1 MRNICLLNDTFPPQI
16 DGVANVVENYAFE
29 IEKHYGHAIVVTP
42 EYPGADDSGY
52 PFDVLRYPSIDFTK
66 QLNVV
71 AGLPFN
77 PGTVSSVTSRMPELL
92 HVHCPAS
99 TALLARSIRNI
110 LDVPLVMTYHTK
122 CDIDIRN
129 VIKMKLISDNVI
141 NAMIENISA
150 YDEIWT
156 VSRGAGESLRSLGYK
171 GDYIV
176 MENGVDLPHARV
188 DDETVRKVTSGYD
201 LPENVPVF
209 LFVGRFMWYK
219 GFRILIDAL
228 AGLKSGGMDFRMVF
242 VGGGTDAPAII
253 DYTEKTGIA
262 DKCVFTGPIHDRQ
275 ILRAWY
281 CRANLMLFPSTFDTN
296 GLVVREAAS
305 CSLPTVLIKD
315 SCAAEGVTDGRNGYL
330 TDETAPALAVCLFR
344 IMQDPNAVRQVGE
357 NAGNEL
363 YISWEDAVRKA
374 AGRYETVID
383 NYKSG
388 RYPKHKRLTD
398 SLYSS
403 LGGFLENLSVITG
416 SLKLPN
422 QFS

>member
-1 MRNICLLNDTFPPQI
+1 MRNICLLNDSFPPQI

-29 IEKHYGHAIVVTP
+29 IEKHYGHAVVVTP
-42 EYPGADDSGY
+42 EFPGADDSRY

-66 QLNVV
+66 QFGVV
-71 AGLPFN
+71 AGLPFT
-77 PGTVSSVTSRMPELL
+77 PETISRVKSKLPELL

-99 TALLARSIRNI
+99 TALLARSIRNL

-141 NAMIENISA
+141 SAMIENISA

-156 VSRGAGESLRSLGYK
+156 VSRGAGESLKSLGYK
-171 GDYIV
+171 GDYII
-176 MENGVDLPHARV
+176 MENGVDLPHERV
-188 DDETVRKVTSGYD
+188 DDAAVRKVTSSYD

-228 AGLKSGGMDFRMVF
+228 AGLKAGNMDFRMVF
-242 VGGGTDAPAII
+242 IGGGTDAEAII

-262 DKCVFTGPIHDRQ
+262 DKCIFTGPVHDRQ
-275 ILRAWY
+275 VLRAWY
-281 CRANLMLFPSTFDTN
+281 CRADLMLFPSSFDTN

-305 CSLPTVLIKD
+305 CSLPSVLID
-315 SCAAEGVTDGRNGYL
+315 GSCAAEGVTDGRNGYL
-330 TDETAPALAVCLFR
+330 TAETAPALAVRLCQICR
-344 IMQDPNAVRQVGE
+344 DRNAIRQVGE

-374 AGRYETVID
+374 AGRYETVIE

-388 RYPKHKRLTD
+388 KYPKHKNLTD
-398 SLYSS
+398 GLYSR
-403 LGGFLENLSVITG
+403 LGGFLEDLSVITDN
-416 SLKLPN
+416 LKLD
-422 QFS
+422 SRGS